1 MEFGTIEREIHI
13 EASPEVVFDVV
24 SSPEHVRE
32 WWPDEAEYPAVP
44 GGAGRIGFG
53 DSSQGTTWVQFTVVD
68 AVPPRHFSFR
78 WTHDEGEAATPG
90 NSLLVVFELEP
101 SDGGTLLRMTESGFR
116 ERGWDEA
123 KVAAEHADHVSGWD
137 FFLPRLQAYAPKVG
151 AGA

>member
-1 MEFGTIEREIHI
+1 MEYGSIEREIHI
-13 EASPEVVFDVV
+13 DASPEVVFDVV

-53 DSSQGTTWVQFTVVD
+53 DLTQGGAWVQFQVVD
-68 AVPPRHFSFR
+68 ALPPRLFSFR
-78 WTHDEGEAATPG
+78 WTHEEGQAAAPD
-90 NSLLVVFELEP
+90 NSLLVVLELEP
-101 SDGGTLLRMTESGFR
+101 AGNGTRLRMTESGFR

-123 KVAAEHADHVSGWD
+123 KVAAEYADHVRGWD
-137 FFLPRLQAYAPKVG
+137 YFLPRLLTYATKVG